1 MVIKCEE
8 ATRELA
14 GKRVGRLI
22 MQPRKSFMR
31 RAALSVIRECGI
43 TDPPIDLLTVT
54 RKYGLEYQEV
64 DYFEDSVDALII
76 KLDGRVIAAVNA
88 NSSANRRRFSLAHE
102 LCHHL
107 FHQDRSSLID
117 NFSIDVSEETA
128 YEEQSKDPF
137 ETEADV
143 FAGELLVPLP
153 MLKKH
158 FRSGYTTADIARMF
172 SVSESV
178 ASIAI
183 TSHFDALFK

>member
-1 MVIKCEE
+1 MAIERQE
-8 ATRELA
+8 ATRKLA
-14 GKRVGRLI
+14 GERAGRLT
-22 MQPRKSFMR
+22 MQPRKSFIR
-31 RAALSVIRECGI
+31 RAALSVLKDCGI
-43 TDPPIDLLTVT
+43 TDPPVDLLSVT
-54 RKYGLEYQEV
+54 SKYGLEYQEV
-64 DYFEDSVDALII
+64 DYFEDGVDAMII

-88 NSSANRRRFSLAHE
+88 NSSVNRRRFSLAHE

-107 FHQDRSSLID
+107 YHQDRSALID
-117 NFSIDVSEETA
+117 NVSIDFPEGDVHGES
-128 YEEQSKDPF
+128 SKDPF
-137 ETEADV
+137 EAEADV

-158 FRSGYTTADIARMF
+158 FRPGHTAADIARIF